1 MLFLSILACWFL
13 TKKVFD
19 YISPNSMNNLYIKTC
34 LHIYEIYENSVV
46 KLKYIKS
53 CFNKNNK
60 IEPIQCIKSGVS
72 TNYTILEFQQIKNGW
87 WNWYDLCLLNIPN
100 ETYKCEKYKTNVVRF
115 SPNKTSINKHT
126 ISNVSFMDVR
136 IVYKEIS
143 YKINFGERNF
153 YMVDNILFDQLF
165 VQWCMREYHNVQM
178 VKDDV
183 YECVILDN
191 NVKSITL
198 KNNSH
203 IIINID
209 DYKVFG

>member
-19 YISPNSMNNLYIKTC
+19 YISPNSMINLYIKTC
-34 LHIYEIYENSVV
+34 LNIYEIYENSVV

-165 VQWCMREYHNVQM
+165 VQWCMREYHNIHM
-178 VKDDV
+178 SKDDI

-191 NVKSITL
+191 NVKSISL
-198 KNNSH
+198 KNNSQ

-209 DYKVFG
+209 DYSVE